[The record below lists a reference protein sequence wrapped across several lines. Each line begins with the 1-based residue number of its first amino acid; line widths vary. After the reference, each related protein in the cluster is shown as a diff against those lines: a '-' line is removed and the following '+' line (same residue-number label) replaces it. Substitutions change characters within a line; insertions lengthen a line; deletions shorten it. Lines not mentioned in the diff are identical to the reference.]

1 MTWLPPIS
9 KRILI
14 NALYISYGICWMVN
28 STSFDSGRVLVSY
41 SLPSLPRVYLGARRC
56 GGGVLIMIKMVDP
69 DLLISECGRPGRD
82 VCVNSPGSGSL
93 AINGVSPPG
102 KPCCVTYMF
111 WQAYVL
117 SRDSSYTGVAI

>member
-41 SLPSLPRVYLGARRC
+41 SLPFFTVSIFRGKALWWRSAHYD
-56 GGGVLIMIKMVDP
+56 KD
-69 DLLISECGRPGRD
+69 GRP
-82 VCVNSPGSGSL
+82 
-93 AINGVSPPG
+93 
-102 KPCCVTYMF
+102 
-111 WQAYVL
+111 
-117 SRDSSYTGVAI
+117 